1 VFGAVSGIFF
11 DGTLRPM
18 AFTMFV
24 ASLAANSCAL
34 LTGAKIGRPAPRA
47 PTPARDPTRDAA

>member
-1 VFGAVSGIFF
+1 VSGVFF

-24 ASLAANSCAL
+24 ASVAANSCAL
-34 LTGAKIGRPAPRA
+34 LTGAKIGRPPAPAAA
-47 PTPARDPTRDAA
+47 PSRDATRDAA